1 MKNRPQQRDH
11 DLNQQVAKSFRPQLP
26 QDGSPHMVKWEPG
39 QMPKGGFRA
48 VIPFCGD
55 GYYDTKQS
63 PTSGGG
69 KRVY

>member
-11 DLNQQVAKSFRPQLP
+11 DFNKQSAKSTRPQLP
-26 QDGSPHMVKWEPG
+26 RDGSKGMVRWEPG
-39 QMPKGGFRA
+39 QLPVGGFRSI
-48 VIPFCGD
+48 IPFCGD

-69 KRVY
+69 KRIY

>member
-11 DLNQQVAKSFRPQLP
+11 DLNQQIAKSTRPQLP
-26 QDGSPHMVKWEPG
+26 RDGSRDMTRWEPG

-48 VIPFCGD
+48 IIPFCEGP
-55 GYYDTKQS
+55 YDTHQS

-69 KRVY
+69 GKRIY

>member
-11 DLNQQVAKSFRPQLP
+11 DLNQQIAKSTRPQLP
-26 QDGSPHMVKWEPG
+26 RDGSKGMMRWEPG
-39 QMPKGGFRA
+39 QMPVGGFRA
-48 VIPFCGD
+48 IIPFCGE

-69 KRVY
+69 KRIY

>member
-11 DLNQQVAKSFRPQLP
+11 DFNQQIAKSTRPQLP
-26 QDGSPHMVKWEPG
+26 RDGSKGRVRWEPG
-39 QMPKGGFRA
+39 QLPVGGFRA
-48 VIPFCGD
+48 IIPFCGD

-69 KRVY
+69 KRIY

>member
-11 DLNQQVAKSFRPQLP
+11 DLNQQIDKSTRPQLP
-26 QDGSPHMVKWEPG
+26 RDGSKGMMRWEPG
-39 QMPKGGFRA
+39 QLPVGGFRA
-48 VIPFCGD
+48 IIPFCGD

-69 KRVY
+69 KKVY

>member
-11 DLNQQVAKSFRPQLP
+11 DLNQQIAKSTRPQLP
-26 QDGSPHMVKWEPG
+26 RDGSKGMVRWEPG
-39 QMPKGGFRA
+39 QLPVGGFRSI
-48 VIPFCGD
+48 IPFCGY

-69 KRVY
+69 KRIY

>member
-11 DLNQQVAKSFRPQLP
+11 DLNQQIAKSTRPQLP
-26 QDGSPHMVKWEPG
+26 RDGSKGMMRWEPG
-39 QMPKGGFRA
+39 QMPVGGFRA
-48 VIPFCGD
+48 IIPFCGD

>member
-26 QDGSPHMVKWEPG
+26 QDGSPHMVRWESG
-39 QMPKGGFRA
+39 QLPKGGFRPI
-48 VIPFCGD
+48 IPFCEGP
-55 GYYDTKQS
+55 YDTKQS

-69 KRVY
+69 KRIY